1 MVPHLPAWLRKPET
15 HFEALHEIKLGL
27 RRLGL
32 HTVCE
37 SARCPNVHE
46 CFHRGTATFL
56 ILGSSCARGC
66 GFCNVPEGNPPPPS
80 PEEPEKV
87 ARMARDMRLRHVVI
101 TSVTRDD
108 LQDGG
113 SAHFAA
119 TIRAV
124 RAAVPQARIEVLTP
138 DFQGYTDAI
147 ACVVGA
153 QPDIFNHNL
162 ETVARLYP
170 VVRPQAGYRRSL
182 DVLRLVRHHTPR
194 VVTKSGLMVG
204 LGEDA
209 REVEELLGNL
219 REAGVEIVTIGQ
231 YLRPSRRNLPVTAY
245 VPPEQFEAWRG
256 YALSI
261 GFRAV
266 ASGPLVRS
274 SYLAEEVA
282 REATGAAC

>member
-1 MVPHLPAWLRKPET
+1 
-15 HFEALHEIKLGL
+15 
-27 RRLGL
+27 
-32 HTVCE
+32 
-37 SARCPNVHE
+37 
-46 CFHRGTATFL
+46 
-56 ILGSSCARGC
+56 
-66 GFCNVPEGNPPPPS
+66 
-80 PEEPEKV
+80 
-87 ARMARDMRLRHVVI
+87 MARDLGLRHVVI

-108 LQDGG
+108 LHDGG

-124 RAAVPQARIEVLTP
+124 RTAVPQARIEVLTP
-138 DFQGYTDAI
+138 DFQGDTDAI
-147 ACVVGA
+147 ACVIGA
-153 QPDIFNHNL
+153 RPHIFNHNL

-170 VVRPQAGYRRSL
+170 VVRPRAGYRRSL
-182 DVLRLVRHHTPR
+182 DVLRLARRLSPR

-204 LGEDA
+204 LGEDP
-209 REVEELLGNL
+209 REVEELLGDL
-219 REAGVEIVTIGQ
+219 REAGVDIVTIGQ
-231 YLRPSRRNLPVTAY
+231 YLQPSRRNLPVAAY

-282 REATGAAC
+282 REATEAAC